1 MAEEVKLLQK
11 LDLGV
16 THLMEKY
23 GVGTTTICDL
33 KKLKDKLLEF
43 YYESNKQKLMENIK
57 TMHKARNYELDCV
70 MIKSGFVSARVN
82 ICHLMACLS

>member
-1 MAEEVKLLQK
+1 MAEEVKLLQEI
-11 LDLGV
+11 DLGV

-43 YYESNKQKLMENIK
+43 YSESNKQKLMENIK
-57 TMHKARNYELDCV
+57 TMHKA
-70 MIKSGFVSARVN
+70 
-82 ICHLMACLS
+82 